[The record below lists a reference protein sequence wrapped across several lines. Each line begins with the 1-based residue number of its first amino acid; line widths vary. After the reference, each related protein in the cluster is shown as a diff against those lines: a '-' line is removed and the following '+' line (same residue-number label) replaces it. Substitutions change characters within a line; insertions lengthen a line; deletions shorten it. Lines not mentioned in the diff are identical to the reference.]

1 MTNKMIELSLS
12 LIRLNYGRKVT
23 LDKCKEELQELI
35 DAINKNDF
43 ENVHEEV
50 ADVYNILSH
59 IKAYYN
65 ISDEEINKRQEYKV
79 KREVKRIKEYKAKE
93 WKYR

>member
-1 MTNKMIELSLS
+1 MTENKLELSLS
-12 LIRLNYGRKVT
+12 IIRLNYGRKIT

-35 DAINKNDF
+35 DALNKNDF

-65 ISDEEINKRQEYKV
+65 ISDEEIKERQSYKV
-79 KREVKRIKEYKAKE
+79 KRQLKRIRDGR
-93 WKYR
+93 YR

>member
-1 MTNKMIELSLS
+1 MTNNGLESVLA
-12 LIRLNYGRKVT
+12 LIRLHYGRKKT
-23 LDKCKEELQELI
+23 LEKCKEELQELI

-65 ISDEEINKRQEYKV
+65 ISDEEINERQVYKAKRQL
-79 KREVKRIKEYKAKE
+79 KRIKLG
-93 WKYR
+93 R

>member
-1 MTNKMIELSLS
+1 MTNKGLEAVLTV
-12 LIRLNYGRKVT
+12 IRHHYGRKIT
-23 LDKCKEELQELI
+23 LEKCKEELQELI
-35 DAINKNDF
+35 DAINNNDF

-65 ISDEEINKRQEYKV
+65 ISDDEINERQAYKV
-79 KREVKRIKEYKAKE
+79 KRQLKRIKLE
-93 WKYR
+93 R

>member
-1 MTNKMIELSLS
+1 MTNNELEVSLS

-35 DAINKNDF
+35 DAINNNDF

-65 ISDEEINKRQEYKV
+65 ISDEEIKERQT
-79 KREVKRIKEYKAKE
+79 YKAKRQL
-93 WKYR
+93 KRMKQDR

>member
-1 MTNKMIELSLS
+1 MTNNKLELSLS
-12 LIRLNYGRKVT
+12 IIRLNYGRKVT
-23 LDKCKEELQELI
+23 LEKCKEELQELI
-35 DAINKNDF
+35 DALNKNDF

-65 ISDEEINKRQEYKV
+65 ISDEEIKERQSYKV
-79 KREVKRIKEYKAKE
+79 KRQLKRIRDGR
-93 WKYR
+93 YR